1 MTSTTTNVY
10 FDRCLVFSSSFSH
23 RLFFCQLEVALVKR
37 HISSVEHTIAAFLHQ
52 LVASMSFVV
61 PEKSHLL
68 RTVVKLLPLG
78 RRDQGVGNTAKHSQV
93 AEIRL
98 LPRETSANQ
107 HGHTCIWLS
116 QEWSG
121 SSSQQ
126 SHSSLAKQVR

>member
-1 MTSTTTNVY
+1 MTSRHISRLNNWQASTTSTATKVY

-23 RLFFCQLEVALVKR
+23 RLFFCQLEVALIER

-78 RRDQGVGNTAKHSQV
+78 RRDQGIGNTPKHSQV
-93 AEIRL
+93 TEIRF
-98 LPRETSANQ
+98 
-107 HGHTCIWLS
+107 
-116 QEWSG
+116 
-121 SSSQQ
+121 
-126 SHSSLAKQVR
+126 LAVPNFVGALTLQGGVW